1 MKKKLSIIIV
11 NYNVTDLLLACI
23 QSIEKYAAKV
33 DYEII
38 VIDNCSTDNSWQK
51 LRHTFP
57 KVTFIAL
64 EENLGFSKANN
75 IAATKAQGE
84 YILLLNPD
92 TELENYGLDSL
103 LEFADGCDN
112 LGCIGVRMHNLAG
125 DFLPES
131 KRSVPNIINS
141 FEKLFLFT
149 SRKNNR
155 KTYYRN
161 DINENEIAC
170 VEVITGAFLLMKREL
185 YLDIGG
191 LDERYFMYGEDID
204 LCYTLINKG
213 FQNYYYGAYSILHHK
228 GQSTVKDLKYL
239 SRFYGAM
246 FLFLEKYYKHKN
258 RLKYLFLLQ
267 GLKLKYFIE
276 RLKLKKAKE
285 I

>member
-23 QSIEKYAAKV
+23 QSIEKYAATV

-38 VIDNCSTDNSWQK
+38 VIDNCSTDNSWK
-51 LRHTFP
+51 ELKCIFP
-57 KVTFIAL
+57 KVVFMEL

-92 TELENYGLDSL
+92 TELENDGLDGL
-103 LEFADGCDN
+103 LEFADECEN

-131 KRSVPNIINS
+131 KRSIPNIINS